1 MRALAILVLWSATAT
16 AEPCSEHCNWANGL
30 IISFMSSAIVAE
42 HVAIPALATSGTA
55 FNATGSAPYHAEL
68 APESRRSMW
77 TLGFRTGVL
86 WRGPTMI
93 VGVELAYGASLGGP
107 TVATTVEGNAPI
119 TNSGGQLFDAASVI
133 GAHHRIGRLDVGGLL
148 VLGARVIG
156 ENPTF
161 PDGFST
167 CPGGELRK
175 GCLPYLQT
183 IEGLVETRG
192 RVEWWIARH
201 VTLGVSAGFDL
212 AHRGESLALEFELH
226 LLPYDGT

>member
-1 MRALAILVLWSATAT
+1 MRALAILVLWSAAAS

-30 IISFMSSAIVAE
+30 IISFMDSAIVAE
-42 HVAIPALATSGTA
+42 HVAIPGLATSGTA

-68 APESRRSMW
+68 APESQRSMW

-175 GCLPYLQT
+175 GCLPYLQNRRF
-183 IEGLVETRG
+183 GRDARPRG
-192 RVEWWIARH
+192 MVDRSH